1 MKDHEP
7 MCQCANVPNV
17 TLKFGALVNWHIGSL
32 GKPMKAIKIL
42 ERVLA
47 TIPIMF
53 AVAIVVFFF
62 IRLTPGDPVDI
73 MLGRGGTVSQ
83 REIEELRQQFH
94 LDKPLEIQLWYFLT
108 DAVRGNLGYS
118 YIRNRPVTDLLME
131 RLPATIELTVGSLLI
146 SLLVALPIGVLSAVR
161 QNSMLDRLSM
171 AGAFLGI
178 SMPGFWL
185 GIILILFFAVRLQWL
200 PVQGRLSYGI
210 PLQEITGFY
219 VLDSLLTGN
228 WRALENSVRH
238 LLLPSITLGLAVAAV
253 IARVLRSSMLEVLR
267 SDYIK
272 LARAKGASEW
282 DVVMKHA
289 LRNALIPTVTVVGL
303 QVGVLL
309 SGNMVVE
316 TVFGWPGLG
325 RLVVE
330 AIFNRDF
337 PLIQG
342 AVMLYAITFV
352 LTNLVVDILYTY
364 LNPKI
369 TL

>member
-1 MKDHEP
+1 
-7 MCQCANVPNV
+7 
-17 TLKFGALVNWHIGSL
+17 
-32 GKPMKAIKIL
+32 MKAVKIL
-42 ERVLA
+42 ERVL
-47 TIPIMF
+47 TTLPIMF
-53 AVAIVVFFF
+53 GVAIIVFFF

-73 MLGRGGTVSQ
+73 MLGRSAAVTQ
-83 REIEELRQQFH
+83 REIDQLRHQFH
-94 LDKPLEIQLWYFLT
+94 LDEPLHVQLGYFLA
-108 DAVRGNLGYS
+108 DAARGNLGYS
-118 YIRNRPVTDLLME
+118 YIRNKPVVDLLAE
-131 RLPATIELTVGSLLI
+131 RLPATIELTIGALFI
-146 SLLVALPIGVLSAVR
+146 SLIIALPIGILSAVR
-161 QNSMLDRLSM
+161 QNSLLDRLSM

-185 GIILILFFAVRLQWL
+185 GIVLILFFAVYLQML
-200 PVQGRLSYGI
+200 PAQGRISYEVQ
-210 PLQEITGFY
+210 LQEITGMY
-219 VLDSLLTGN
+219 VIDSILTRN
-228 WRALENSVRH
+228 LPALISSLKH
-238 LLLPSITLGLAVAAV
+238 LALPSITLGAGVAAI

-272 LARAKGASEW
+272 LARAKGATEW

-309 SGNMVVE
+309 GGNMIVE
-316 TVFGWPGLG
+316 TVFSWPGLG
-325 RLVVE
+325 RLVVD

-342 AVMLYAITFV
+342 AVMIYAITFV
-352 LTNLVVDILYTY
+352 LTNLVVDIMYTY